1 MSRAKR
7 IGLIKHQI
15 AKIDLVCSGTL
26 LERTKVCG
34 KPNCRCALDPANRH
48 GPYFEW
54 NRWQEARLRH
64 TAVSREQ
71 ARQIRRAQN
80 NYQRLLRILDR
91 WEDESAEA
99 ILGARW
105 LKIRKHKT

>member
-7 IGLIKHQI
+7 METIRRQI
-15 AKIDLVCSGTL
+15 ARIDLICSGTL
-26 LERTKVCG
+26 IKRTKVCG
-34 KPNCRCALDPANRH
+34 KPNCRCARDPSNRH

-54 NRWQEARLRH
+54 NRWQDGRLRH
-64 TAVSREQ
+64 AALSREQ

-80 NYQRLLRILDR
+80 NYQRLLRILAR

-99 ILGARW
+99 ILGPKRLKAR
-105 LKIRKHKT
+105 KQQT

>member
-1 MSRAKR
+1 MSRVKR
-7 IGLIKHQI
+7 IGAIKHQI

-26 LERTKVCG
+26 LERKKVCG
-34 KPNCRCALDPANRH
+34 KPNCRCALDPADRH

-54 NRWQEARLRH
+54 NRRQEDKLRH

-80 NYQRLLRILDR
+80 NYQRLLRILAR
-91 WEDESAEA
+91 WEDESAQT
-99 ILGARW
+99 ILGARR
-105 LKIRKHKT
+105 LKSRKHET